1 MARANDVVW
10 IDDLDDEV
18 CWRLLERAVVGRVG
32 FVLDGAPMIL
42 PVNFVLDGRSVVVRT
57 AQTPLLE
64 AIGGGARVAFE
75 IDHTDDLAETG
86 WSVLVI
92 GVGEEVTAEAER
104 SQLEHLPLHPWAP
117 RPRDRWLRIRATQ
130 ITGRAISR
138 KKAETAPEGFLP
150 YMPPD

>member
-18 CWRLLERAVVGRVG
+18 CWRLLGRAVVGRVG

-42 PVNFVLDGRSVVVRT
+42 PVNFVVDGRSVVVRT
-57 AQTPLLE
+57 AQTSLLE
-64 AIGGGARVAFE
+64 AVGGGASVAFE
-75 IDHTDDLAETG
+75 IDHMDELAETG
-86 WSVLVI
+86 WSVLVLGI
-92 GVGEEVTAEAER
+92 GEEVTKTAER
-104 SQLEHLPLHPWAP
+104 SQLDSLPLHPWAP
-117 RPRDRWLRIRATQ
+117 RARDLWIRIRAIQ

-138 KKAETAPEGFLP
+138 KRAETAPEGFLP